1 MGCEQWRATIT
12 IPCEMTTGVF
22 ERKEAVV
29 IVNPAA
35 HNAAK
40 RKELAAVNVWLR
52 ERGWKAEWT
61 ETSGAGDATTTA
73 AKAAE
78 RRVPLVL
85 VCGGDGTLNEAVN
98 GLAGSETAVSV
109 IPSGTVNLWAREAG
123 LLKKPSEAVR
133 LAVDGV
139 RRRVDL
145 GRAGSR
151 YFLSMAGFGIDAAV
165 AHRVSHGV
173 KGRMGA
179 AAYALSAARQAM
191 TYRGSRVMLSLD
203 GEERSVL
210 VLMIV
215 AGNTRNYAGLTKVT
229 PDAIVDD
236 VRLDICVY
244 EGRGRWDIVRLAALT
259 LLRRQRGSKR
269 VHHKRVRHLKIASEE
284 PLPVQLDG
292 EALADSPTEVAIAAR
307 ALWVITP
314 RGLRSPL
321 FSLPPEPA

>member
-1 MGCEQWRATIT
+1 MAAIT
-12 IPCEMTTGVF
+12 IALDMTGPF
-22 ERKEAVV
+22 ESKEAVV
-29 IVNPAA
+29 IVNPTA

-40 RKELAAVNVWLR
+40 RKALSAADGWLR
-52 ERGWKAEWT
+52 EHGWKAEWA
-61 ETSGAGDATTTA
+61 ETSGAGDATTAA

-78 RRVPLVL
+78 RRVPIVF
-85 VCGGDGTLNEAVN
+85 VCGGDGTLNETVN
-98 GLAGSETAVSV
+98 GLVGSETAVSV

-165 AHRVSHGV
+165 AHRVSHGA
-173 KGRMGA
+173 KGRVGA
-179 AAYALSAARQAM
+179 AAYALSAAKQAM
-191 TYRGSRVMLSLD
+191 TYRGSRVTLSLD
-203 GEERSVL
+203 DEERSAWA
-210 VLMIV
+210 LMIV
-215 AGNTRNYAGLTKVT
+215 AGNTRKYAGLTQVT

-236 VRLDICVY
+236 GLLDVCVY

-259 LLRRQRGSKR
+259 LLRRHHGSKR
-269 VHHKRVRHLKIASEE
+269 VHYKRVRRLKIASEK
-284 PLPVQLDG
+284 PMPVQLDG
-292 EALADSPTEVAIAAR
+292 EALADSPAEVSVAAG
-307 ALWVITP
+307 ALWVMTP
-314 RGLRSPL
+314 SGLKSPL